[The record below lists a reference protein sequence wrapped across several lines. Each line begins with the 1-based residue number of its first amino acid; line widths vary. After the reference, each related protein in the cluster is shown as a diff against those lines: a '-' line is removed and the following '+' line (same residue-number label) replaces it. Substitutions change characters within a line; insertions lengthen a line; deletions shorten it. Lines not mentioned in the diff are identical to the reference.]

1 MNRQI
6 SILVAVAVLSLATAG
21 CGHYPSYIRSTRS
34 IGWTSSSE
42 GDLVILSLPL
52 EDWPKLQKFQSVMQ
66 FRIRPESPSQINDD
80 HIGAFSRLK
89 MPLLRQVGIDH
100 CPNVTDNGI
109 LALTNFPSIVGLGLG
124 GVGITDRGM
133 RTLATGLP
141 HLRTIGIEECPSVT
155 VEGFL
160 SLTNSRTITTVG
172 LSLDHFSREQIEG
185 IISTVTNVTWWII
198 SDPRHRLDPASL
210 RQLGESRNITIEV
223 ADENKL
229 VMSITM
235 TRQTGSANSI
245 QPLPSETNR
254 GR

>member
-1 MNRQI
+1 MSRQT
-6 SILVAVAVLSLATAG
+6 SMLLATAVLCWVAAG
-21 CGHYPSYIRSTRS
+21 CGHYPSYIRSARS

-42 GDLVILSLPL
+42 VNLVILNLPL
-52 EDWPKLQKFQSVMQ
+52 EDWPKLQKFKSVTQ

-80 HIGAFSRLK
+80 HIRAFSRLK
-89 MPLLRQVGIDH
+89 MPMLRQVGIDH

-133 RTLATGLP
+133 RTLTTGLP
-141 HLRTIGIEECPSVT
+141 HLKEIGIEECPSVT

-160 SLTNSRTITTVG
+160 SLTNSRTITSVG
-172 LSLDHFSREQIEG
+172 LSLDRFSREQIEG
-185 IISTVTNVTWWII
+185 IISAVTNVTWWNIT
-198 SDPRHRLDPASL
+198 DPRHRLDLASL

-229 VMSITM
+229 VTSITM
-235 TRQTGSANSI
+235 TRHAGSANGL
-245 QPLPSETNR
+245 QPLRPETNR
-254 GR
+254 TR